1 MTKEERAEQS
11 RKNGSKSNGPKT
23 EEGKARSSRNAL
35 KDGHRADAL
44 KHLLPPHEV
53 VVCNEDRQEY
63 YNLVERLLATYK
75 PKNLAAR
82 DAVGDIAAARWQI
95 SRFNICITMAW
106 NLALLDHGRAIA
118 DTAGDL
124 IEAQAMLLTAKDL
137 TSPTGLITRLN
148 REIRQ
153 LQRAIAAAERRIHL
167 LHTRFAAA
175 DERTQ
180 PEQPQPVE
188 TKAEPITEPIILE
201 GNEPALFTTENTPDV
216 IEYYKTRF
224 PGRKIV
230 ILPPDDPGNA
240 DPYADDYGP
249 VPRNAA

>member
-11 RKNGSKSNGPKT
+11 RINGAKSRGPVSA
-23 EEGKARSSRNAL
+23 EGKARSSRNAL
-35 KDGHRADAL
+35 KDGQHADAL

-53 VVCNEDRQEY
+53 VLCNEDRQEY

-75 PKNLAAR
+75 PANEAAR
-82 DAVGDIAAARWQI
+82 QAVGDIAAARWQI
-95 SRFNICITMAW
+95 SRLNICLTMSW

-137 TSPTGLITRLN
+137 LNPTGLITRLN
-148 REIRQ
+148 REIRH
-153 LQRAIAAAERRIHL
+153 LQRFIAAAERRIHF
-167 LHTRFAAA
+167 LHTHFQNEE
-175 DERTQ
+175 ERTQ
-180 PEQPQPVE
+180 PDQPQPAE
-188 TKAEPITEPIILE
+188 TKQQPVSEPIIIE
-201 GNEPALFTTENTPDV
+201 GNEPAVFTTENTPDV
-216 IEYYKTRF
+216 INYYKTRF

-230 ILPPDDPGNA
+230 ILPPDDPDNG
-240 DPYADDYGP
+240 DPYQHDYGT